1 MNLPMKTFLLNIPN
15 EIRNWSNTL
24 DAKSV
29 LCNQSWNVFNDEGVK
44 EVYIFQKDG
53 TLIASHN
60 GKVTKAK
67 WEYIPQ
73 NTSLIIENLG
83 ADTFMLRPT
92 YYDKKVLALQ
102 VDGTDNYAL
111 MVDENYLEQLM
122 LDSLENVRLY
132 ITDQSKYQEK
142 ITEIKNIEKS
152 KQEKDRQEKIKQE
165 KDRKQAW
172 DKFVDEKVAEYM
184 KTSESIEEIENLKH
198 KRKNTRFITTIL
210 LIISLCFIFIPGAG
224 IQLVSIG
231 ILLIMIVLGLFCYLA
246 DNLSASGYK
255 TDIREKMEKKYP
267 LEFFK

>member
-1 MNLPMKTFLLNIPN
+1 MKTFLLNIPN
-15 EIRNWSNTL
+15 EIRNWNNTL

-111 MVDENYLEQLM
+111 MVDENFLGQLM
-122 LDSLENVRLY
+122 LDSIDTVRLY
-132 ITDQSKYQEK
+132 IRDQSKYQEQ
-142 ITEIKNIEKS
+142 ILGRVIS
-152 KQEKDRQEKIKQE
+152 EKDRQETRIQE
-165 KDRKQAW
+165 W
-172 DKFVDEKVAEYM
+172 NKFIDERIEEYM
-184 KTSESIEEIENLKH
+184 RTSESLKEIEEIKH
-198 KRKNTRFITTIL
+198 KKEKTLYITIL
-210 LIISLCFIFIPGAG
+210 LLFISLCIIFIPDVYSLLSAVG
-224 IQLVSIG
+224 IFG
-231 ILLIMIVLGLFCYLA
+231 IVIVLFLFA
-246 DNLSASGYK
+246 HIIGDLSVSGYK
-255 TDIREKMEKKYP
+255 TGIRKKMENKYP
-267 LEFFK
+267 LESFK

>member
-1 MNLPMKTFLLNIPN
+1 MKTFLLNIPN

-142 ITEIKNIEKS
+142 IAEREISEKNRQK
-152 KQEKDRQEKIKQE
+152 KKHQEWNKFIDEKIE
-165 KDRKQAW
+165 
-172 DKFVDEKVAEYM
+172 EYL
-184 KTSESIEEIENLKH
+184 KTPESFEEIE
-198 KRKNTRFITTIL
+198 T
-210 LIISLCFIFIPGAG
+210 
-224 IQLVSIG
+224 LVSTKI
-231 ILLIMIVLGLFCYLA
+231 F
-246 DNLSASGYK
+246 
-255 TDIREKMEKKYP
+255 
-267 LEFFK
+267 